1 MTPRLS
7 PDDDRRYEEREDRR
21 TAPSLMA
28 GGVRRA
34 IAAHVAA
41 GAPMALHRHGRVF
54 WCGVDWLLEA
64 VRIS

>member
-1 MTPRLS
+1 VIRLV

-21 TAPSLMA
+21 TAPSLMPKA
-28 GGVRRA
+28 VRRA
-34 IAAHVAA
+34 IAAHVSAEV
-41 GAPMALHRHGRVF
+41 PMALHRNGRIF